1 MKCLIGSGTVDGVA
15 VALVDDGRRKRRL
28 GRDEF
33 HFRLARRLRIERE
46 DARLPEV
53 ALHLLD
59 QPRIDAL
66 TRLILEG
73 DPRLLLLADDSWHH
87 LAVHLQTIAAHNRID
102 WNRKLEIALHDAR
115 VRIGKNKTHLH
126 ALEIGVLLDDRLG
139 LLDGNRLLV
148 CTQIDGANHR
158 RLDWRR
164 NHLRSGRCRRNN
176 RYKNQSILFHS
187 NAPVNSRTDPKPLRS
202 QYATSPS

>member
-1 MKCLIGSGTVDGVA
+1 MKCLIGSGTIDGVA

-102 WNRKLEIALHDAR
+102 WNRKLEITLHHAR
-115 VRIGKNKTHLH
+115 VRIRKDERSTH
-126 ALEIGVLLDDRLG
+126 ANEKRVLRDSSLGFLD
-139 LLDGNRLLV
+139 LDGLFVLTKVGDTDNR
-148 CTQIDGANHR
+148 HR
-158 RLDWRR
+158 GRDDVFWRFCDFCHGDSC
-164 NHLRSGRCRRNN
+164 NEG
-176 RYKNQSILFHS
+176 
-187 NAPVNSRTDPKPLRS
+187 
-202 QYATSPS
+202 